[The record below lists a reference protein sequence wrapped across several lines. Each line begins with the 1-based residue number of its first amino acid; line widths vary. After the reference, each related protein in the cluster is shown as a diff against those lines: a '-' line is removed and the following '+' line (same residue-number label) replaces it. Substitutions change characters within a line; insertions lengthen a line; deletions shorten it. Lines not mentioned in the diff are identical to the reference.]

1 MSYVCICVYHI
12 LHICTNTS
20 VWESYAEQSK
30 KETETKRY
38 NIRKKN
44 TKKNHWPK
52 FSTSFLT
59 ISVLCHYRNEIFF
72 LSIQTTEHYYMETSV
87 FKYAI
92 RYKAEK
98 SQLQYVTSFGFL
110 ALKESR

>member
-1 MSYVCICVYHI
+1 
-12 LHICTNTS
+12 
-20 VWESYAEQSK
+20 
-30 KETETKRY
+30 
-38 NIRKKN
+38 
-44 TKKNHWPK
+44 
-52 FSTSFLT
+52 
-59 ISVLCHYRNEIFF
+59 
-72 LSIQTTEHYYMETSV
+72 METSV